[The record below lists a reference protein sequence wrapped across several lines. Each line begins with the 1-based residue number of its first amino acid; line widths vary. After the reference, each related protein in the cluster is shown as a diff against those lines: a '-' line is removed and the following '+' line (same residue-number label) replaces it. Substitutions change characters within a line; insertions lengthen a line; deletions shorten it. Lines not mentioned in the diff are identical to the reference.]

1 MINKIEKLLDLCIKI
16 AEVHLDGELKKTHP
30 MPPFPAEIP
39 EGQRTPVE
47 AIQSAAEKA
56 VAEEPAKKTRKPRA
70 PKPQPETEEQ
80 AIADAAADQ
89 AKFAGDG
96 SEGLEDQL
104 GIEGAKP
111 EMTEEESKAKME
123 EVTKQ
128 FVSLCKNDTPEDGKT
143 RAIRLMRETFK
154 VAKLGELTHA
164 QRLEWIKAMEKGIL
178 EHK

>member
-1 MINKIEKLLDLCIKI
+1 MPSGLKATAAALAVLADQVNQANLL
-16 AEVHLDGELKKTHP
+16 AT
-30 MPPFPAEIP
+30 A
-39 EGQRTPVE
+39 
-47 AIQSAAEKA
+47 AAAESSSEHPLA
-56 VAEEPAKKTRKPRA
+56 RA
-70 PKPQPETEEQ
+70 
-80 AIADAAADQ
+80 IVDAAADQ

-104 GIEGAKP
+104 GMEEKV
-111 EMTEEESKAKME
+111 EMTEEESKTKME

-154 VAKLGELTHA
+154 VQKLGELTHE
-164 QRLEWIKAMEKGIL
+164 QRLAWIKEMEKGIL